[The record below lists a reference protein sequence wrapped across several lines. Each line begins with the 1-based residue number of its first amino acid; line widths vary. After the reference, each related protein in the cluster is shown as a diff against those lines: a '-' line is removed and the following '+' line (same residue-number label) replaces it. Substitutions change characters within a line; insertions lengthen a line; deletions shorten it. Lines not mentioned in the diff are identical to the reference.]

1 MRELREERVTVL
13 EENEQLKGL
22 NKKLVNRLEEI
33 EHDELTAPRGTNWP
47 IEFDERV
54 E

>member
-33 EHDELTAPRGTNWP
+33 EHDELTAP
-47 IEFDERV
+47 
-54 E
+54 